1 MKTSFFLALPAAA
14 VLSAHG
20 AEAWSSLDGIIPE
33 LKMGKTSITRIDYSS
48 GGALITNGGPSAS
61 AVQSVLGSLDAGW
74 YSGNKNRDTGT
85 LASVTADGATN
96 LISANGAGGGFT
108 AVKFHELSSN
118 AISGY
123 EALRISFDTGG
134 LFETNRTCQPQNF
147 SLWYSLGG
155 EGDSLLQVGSTISG
169 SAGDVSNKSYSWTIS
184 KDDYSNLFD
193 QGATFYLVMNTDV
206 LDNSYAYNELAVKN
220 FRMEGLTVPEPSSA
234 AAALLGLGSLCLRR
248 KRR

>member
-1 MKTSFFLALPAAA
+1 MKTSFFLTLPAAA

-134 LFETNRTCQPQNF
+134 LFETNRTGQPQISACGTVWEEREILF
-147 SLWYSLGG
+147 S
-155 EGDSLLQVGSTISG
+155 
-169 SAGDVSNKSYSWTIS
+169 
-184 KDDYSNLFD
+184 
-193 QGATFYLVMNTDV
+193 
-206 LDNSYAYNELAVKN
+206 
-220 FRMEGLTVPEPSSA
+220 R
-234 AAALLGLGSLCLRR
+234 LGLRFPVRRETSATNPIAGQFPKTITAICLTREPLFIW
-248 KRR
+248 